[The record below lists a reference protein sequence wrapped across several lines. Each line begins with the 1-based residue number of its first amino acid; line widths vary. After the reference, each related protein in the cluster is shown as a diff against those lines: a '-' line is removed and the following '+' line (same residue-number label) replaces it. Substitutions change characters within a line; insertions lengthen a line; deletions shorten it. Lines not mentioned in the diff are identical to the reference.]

1 MFIEKQL
8 KWALCGHVQS
18 RYEHLWSIFLK
29 SGTKKKVLPLTG
41 QPRVR
46 PKSRGSDE
54 SKKSHL
60 EILPCTVSQLLSA
73 SQVTSDCFA
82 IRDRELHQVSV
93 VGIVRGIVP
102 DLSNVQLF
110 VDDVTGPPLNVKL
123 WINMEDRS
131 LMSSAPPG
139 TYVKVIGSLRNSDGQ
154 RSLLAMS
161 VRCIKDLNEITSHM
175 LEVVQVHMQLFGKD
189 FDMNMNTTAFLQ
201 PYGSNKPMG
210 LSTIQS
216 QVFSV
221 IQMFSV
227 HTEGISFHDL
237 SSKLD
242 YLSLKDIRTSM
253 AFLINEGHVFHT
265 VDEQHFKSA

>member
-1 MFIEKQL
+1 MYSQ
-8 KWALCGHVQS
+8 
-18 RYEHLWSIFLK
+18 
-29 SGTKKKVLPLTG
+29 G

-216 QVFSV
+216 QD
-221 IQMFSV
+221 
-227 HTEGISFHDL
+227 TLEGLCLSTGRGMPWDSPRRAGPISWGEGSLGVCLSCYPHDPTP
-237 SSKLD
+237 D
-242 YLSLKDIRTSM
+242 EWLKMDGWM
-253 AFLINEGHVFHT
+253 ENV
-265 VDEQHFKSA
+265 